1 MFAIHVKP
9 GPVSFSAR
17 LQTTFALLIPR
28 LWWSA
33 PPDRLLRLPLRVI
46 MIRVPLRCHSS
57 SPPHS
62 FQSGFGVSFA
72 LNSAL
77 WLSTVSVEHSL
88 QLWCASAVSTLRFAD
103 SDVTPHCCFFS
114 CNDKAMC
121 GSREMP
127 LKDMTGVKIWYPS
140 VRLRCFS
147 SEHMWD
153 AHKKQAATLDSF
165 LVCSQDETE
174 GLTVKWDENSKQ
186 DCLSVPPACE
196 NRLKSYWPVQSGMCW
211 TLSLEEGKPNGLLHL
226 IKNGYVDILYRM
238 LVRVTKVFVW
248 AIDEILR
255 TLHR

>member
-103 SDVTPHCCFFS
+103 SDVTPRCCFFS

-127 LKDMTGVKIWYPS
+127 LKDMTGERYDIPVLGSDVFPVSTCGTHTK
-140 VRLRCFS
+140 
-147 SEHMWD
+147 
-153 AHKKQAATLDSF
+153 
-165 LVCSQDETE
+165 
-174 GLTVKWDENSKQ
+174 
-186 DCLSVPPACE
+186 
-196 NRLKSYWPVQSGMCW
+196 NRLPPLIPFWYVHKMRLKVSQSSGTRIPNKIVCLCRLPVK
-211 TLSLEEGKPNGLLHL
+211 T
-226 IKNGYVDILYRM
+226 D
-238 LVRVTKVFVW
+238 
-248 AIDEILR
+248 
-255 TLHR
+255 

>member
-153 AHKKQAATLDSF
+153 AHKKTGCHPWF
-165 LVCSQDETE
+165 LSGMFTRWDWRSHSQVGREFQTR
-174 GLTVKWDENSKQ
+174 
-186 DCLSVPPACE
+186 LSVCAACLWKQIKIILTSAVR
-196 NRLKSYWPVQSGMCW
+196 NVLN
-211 TLSLEEGKPNGLLHL
+211 LEPRRGETQLLIAPN
-226 IKNGYVDILYRM
+226 
-238 LVRVTKVFVW
+238 
-248 AIDEILR
+248 
-255 TLHR
+255 